1 MKFKSNID
9 VDTDNKINLSRTS
22 YITFYGDSSI
32 NHSISSRNNTGAAS
46 DDIRINSYGAVYINL
61 DSNSNNTAG
70 ADFVIGRH
78 GGGSTISELFRVS
91 GETGNVGIGT
101 TSPDAKLEISD
112 ATNDNLRIGT
122 RGGNMNLFS
131 VTDAGAGSPL
141 AFEGSQ
147 FNFITGNV
155 GIGDTAPAYKL
166 DVHTGVEGGIARFS
180 GADSDDM
187 IIVSEAGYMA
197 IDTRNSA
204 DGLSFQMQGTDRV
217 RILGNGNVGIGT
229 TAPVGKLSVNEA
241 GSGVYFTR
249 SSGDNGTNAPVIG
262 FANDSTKSIIA
273 TAGDGLIF
281 RTRAIGGSAFAGS
294 EAMRITST
302 GNVGIGTTNP
312 VQPLQVNGNIYSSDG
327 DFYVNANRGIKA
339 VGSLVFSY
347 NDGSSY
353 YEGMRITNAGAI
365 KFNAYGAGTLVSDA
379 SGNITVSSGGG
390 AGGPYLPLAGGA
402 MTGLISSYAAE
413 ALRIYHSSAYIS
425 GYATN
430 GSARNGYIQ
439 FQSGAV
445 TIDSEQGNKYLI
457 LNTSGGNVGIG
468 TTSPDAKLDVSDSIP
483 VLRITGT
490 RNANWTIGQTM
501 ASLEYFSEDASG
513 SSANSVRASVN
524 LVNETSVYGSTT
536 GLSFSTKGDVTGS
549 PIEAMR
555 ITSAG
560 NVGIGTTDPDYE
572 LSVVGSIQSD
582 FFRGYTYPT
591 NSFLDFDDDQTAATN
606 HTRLASIGRIAYLA
620 DTNNNEPAANAAH
633 EFFTSTSDIDTAT
646 SLMIIQTDGNVGI
659 GTTSPIVKLDV
670 VGTARFADVSP
681 RIVLQ
686 ETGSAKDF
694 SLKINTDGRLSF
706 LNDDLASE
714 VLTIKQDGNVG
725 IGTTAPD
732 EKLHVEGSVLIDAFN
747 QGNETGIF
755 FREGFTSST
764 NKYNLSILAYDH
776 DNAGA
781 SPDGLSINSSEAIS
795 FCTGSNTRNER
806 MRVTGTGALSFGTAG
821 TGHGTSG
828 QVLTSAGNASPTWT
842 TPTTG
847 TVTSVAAS
855 IDGDGLSLS
864 GTPITTTGT
873 LAFLWTGDSTDYIN
887 GAGDVTAFPTIPQG
901 DITAVVA
908 GTGMSGGGT
917 TGSVTLNCTI
927 NTPGEVGLGN
937 LSSNGNALAGA
948 FTATG
953 DITAFSDERLK
964 ANIETIPDALEKVKA
979 LRGVTF
985 DKDGKR
991 GLGVIAQEVE
1001 KILPEVVLD
1010 GEEYKSV
1017 AYGNIVGVLIEAV
1030 KEQQKQISELKKKI
1044 DGLTK

>member
-1 MKFKSNID
+1 MKFKSD
-9 VDTDNKINLSRTS
+9 VDLDTDNKINLSRTS
-22 YITFYGDSSI
+22 WITFYGNSSLDHAI
-32 NHSISSRNNTGAAS
+32 GSRNNTGAAS

-61 DSNSNNTAG
+61 DANSNNTSG
-70 ADFVIGRH
+70 ADFIIGHH
-78 GGGSTISELFRVS
+78 GSSTGTISELFRVS

-147 FNFITGNV
+147 FNFIT
-155 GIGDTAPAYKL
+155 
-166 DVHTGVEGGIARFS
+166 
-180 GADSDDM
+180 
-187 IIVSEAGYMA
+187 
-197 IDTRNSA
+197 
-204 DGLSFQMQGTDRV
+204 
-217 RILGNGNVGIGT
+217 GNVGIGT

-294 EAMRITST
+294 EAMRITSA

-353 YEGMRITNAGAI
+353 YEGMRITNAG
-365 KFNAYGAGTLVSDA
+365 
-379 SGNITVSSGGG
+379 
-390 AGGPYLPLAGGA
+390 
-402 MTGLISSYAAE
+402 
-413 ALRIYHSSAYIS
+413 
-425 GYATN
+425 
-430 GSARNGYIQ
+430 
-439 FQSGAV
+439 
-445 TIDSEQGNKYLI
+445 
-457 LNTSGGNVGIG
+457 
-468 TTSPDAKLDVSDSIP
+468 
-483 VLRITGT
+483 
-490 RNANWTIGQTM
+490 
-501 ASLEYFSEDASG
+501 
-513 SSANSVRASVN
+513 
-524 LVNETSVYGSTT
+524 
-536 GLSFSTKGDVTGS
+536 
-549 PIEAMR
+549 
-555 ITSAG
+555 
-560 NVGIGTTDPDYE
+560 
-572 LSVVGSIQSD
+572 
-582 FFRGYTYPT
+582 
-591 NSFLDFDDDQTAATN
+591 
-606 HTRLASIGRIAYLA
+606 
-620 DTNNNEPAANAAH
+620 
-633 EFFTSTSDIDTAT
+633 
-646 SLMIIQTDGNVGI
+646 
-659 GTTSPIVKLDV
+659 
-670 VGTARFADVSP
+670 
-681 RIVLQ
+681 
-686 ETGSAKDF
+686 
-694 SLKINTDGRLSF
+694 
-706 LNDDLASE
+706 
-714 VLTIKQDGNVG
+714 NVG
-725 IGTTAPD
+725 IGTTAPA

-747 QGNETGIF
+747 QGSETGIF
-755 FREGFTSST
+755 FREGFTAA

-847 TVTSVAAS
+847 SGTVTSVAAS
-855 IDGDGLSLS
+855 IDGDGLSLT
-864 GTPITTTGT
+864 GTPITTSGT
-873 LAFLWTGDSTDYIN
+873 LAFLWTGDSTEYIN

-901 DITAVVA
+901 DITGVTAGTGMTGGGTSGAVTLNVIGGTGITANADDIAIDATVATLAGTQTFTNKSGSNSQWTNDEGYTDLVVGTAATDAKAGDTTTITSTQAANIVTNNAKVSNVTQTTVSGNAGSATVLQNARTIAGVSFNGSANISLNNNAITNGAGYTTNTGDITGVTA
-908 GTGMSGGGT
+908 GTGMSGGGNS
-917 TGSVTLNCTI
+917 GAVTLNCTI
-927 NTPGEVGLGN
+927 DTPGEVGLGN
-937 LSSNGNALAGA
+937 LSSSGNALAGA

-1001 KILPEVVLD
+1001 KILPEVVMD

-1030 KEQQKQISELKKKI
+1030 KEQQKQISELKEKI

>member
-1 MKFKSNID
+1 MKFKSDID
-9 VDTDNKINLSRTS
+9 VDTDNKINLSRTG

-32 NHSISSRNNTGAAS
+32 NHSISSRSNTGAAS

-70 ADFVIGRH
+70 ADFVIGHH
-78 GGGSTISELFRVS
+78 GGGSSISELFRVS

-101 TSPDAKLEISD
+101 TSPTSNLEISD
-112 ATNDNLRIGT
+112 STQATGATLSITNAHSGSWAIGDKIGSIDFRIDDASATEFVRAKIHAEGLTTGT
-122 RGGNMNLFS
+122 YPS
-131 VTDAGAGSPL
+131 DSQL
-141 AFEGSQ
+141 AFSTANGNTLSEKMR
-147 FNFITGNV
+147 ITSAGNV
-155 GIGDTAPAYKL
+155 GIGTNSPVLTYGGKGLHIENNNTAGITLNDT
-166 DVHTGVEGGIARFS
+166 TGTKFNISAR
-180 GADSDDM
+180 
-187 IIVSEAGYMA
+187 
-197 IDTRNSA
+197 SA
-204 DGLSFQMQGTDRV
+204 DVLLYANTSHPIRIGTNGSERM
-217 RILGNGNVGIGT
+217 RIEADGDIGIGT

-339 VGSLVFSY
+339 VGDLVFSY

-353 YEGMRITNAGAI
+353 YEGMRITNA
-365 KFNAYGAGTLVSDA
+365 
-379 SGNITVSSGGG
+379 
-390 AGGPYLPLAGGA
+390 
-402 MTGLISSYAAE
+402 
-413 ALRIYHSSAYIS
+413 
-425 GYATN
+425 
-430 GSARNGYIQ
+430 
-439 FQSGAV
+439 
-445 TIDSEQGNKYLI
+445 
-457 LNTSGGNVGIG
+457 
-468 TTSPDAKLDVSDSIP
+468 
-483 VLRITGT
+483 
-490 RNANWTIGQTM
+490 
-501 ASLEYFSEDASG
+501 
-513 SSANSVRASVN
+513 
-524 LVNETSVYGSTT
+524 
-536 GLSFSTKGDVTGS
+536 
-549 PIEAMR
+549 
-555 ITSAG
+555 
-560 NVGIGTTDPDYE
+560 
-572 LSVVGSIQSD
+572 
-582 FFRGYTYPT
+582 
-591 NSFLDFDDDQTAATN
+591 
-606 HTRLASIGRIAYLA
+606 
-620 DTNNNEPAANAAH
+620 
-633 EFFTSTSDIDTAT
+633 
-646 SLMIIQTDGNVGI
+646 
-659 GTTSPIVKLDV
+659 
-670 VGTARFADVSP
+670 
-681 RIVLQ
+681 
-686 ETGSAKDF
+686 
-694 SLKINTDGRLSF
+694 
-706 LNDDLASE
+706 
-714 VLTIKQDGNVG
+714 GNVG

-1030 KEQQKQISELKKKI
+1030 KEQQKQISELKEKI

>member
-1 MKFKSNID
+1 MKFKSDID
-9 VDTDNKINLSRTS
+9 VDTDNKINLSRTG

-32 NHSISSRNNTGAAS
+32 NHSISSRSNTGAAS

-70 ADFVIGRH
+70 ADFVIGHH
-78 GGGSTISELFRVS
+78 GGGSSISELFRVS

-101 TSPDAKLEISD
+101 TAPNTNLEIGA
-112 ATNDNLRIGT
+112 ATNVAPKLRLTLNDSGSSIGANQEY
-122 RGGNMNLFS
+122 GGIQWKGNDGQGDGVRADIRVFGEGTSGETYMTFG
-131 VTDAGAGSPL
+131 TMPAGTSAST
-141 AFEGSQ
+141 AAQEKMR
-147 FNFITGNV
+147 ITSAGNV
-155 GIGDTAPAYKL
+155 GIGTNSPALTYGGKGLHIENDDIAGIMLNDTTGAKFNISARSG
-166 DVHTGVEGGIARFS
+166 DVLLYANTSVPIRIGTGG
-180 GADSDDM
+180 
-187 IIVSEAGYMA
+187 SERMR
-197 IDTRNSA
+197 IEA
-204 DGLSFQMQGTDRV
+204 DGD
-217 RILGNGNVGIGT
+217 IGIGT

-249 SSGDNGTNAPVIG
+249 SSGDNGTNAPVIA

-273 TAGDGLIF
+273 AAGDGLIF
-281 RTRAIGGSAFAGS
+281 RTRTVGGAAFSGS
-294 EAMRITST
+294 EAMRITSA
-302 GNVGIGTTNP
+302 GNVGIGTTSP

-339 VGSLVFSY
+339 VGDLVFSY

-353 YEGMRITNAGAI
+353 YEGMRITNAG
-365 KFNAYGAGTLVSDA
+365 
-379 SGNITVSSGGG
+379 
-390 AGGPYLPLAGGA
+390 
-402 MTGLISSYAAE
+402 
-413 ALRIYHSSAYIS
+413 
-425 GYATN
+425 
-430 GSARNGYIQ
+430 
-439 FQSGAV
+439 
-445 TIDSEQGNKYLI
+445 
-457 LNTSGGNVGIG
+457 NVGIG
-468 TTSPDAKLDVSDSIP
+468 TTAPTTSYSKVLQINAAGNGSTLRLTDV
-483 VLRITGT
+483 G
-490 RNANWTIGQTM
+490 
-501 ASLEYFSEDASG
+501 SG
-513 SSANSVRASVN
+513 SAVSSG
-524 LVNETSVYGSTT
+524 LELLQYGVDSYIINREN
-536 GLSFSTKGDVTGS
+536 GV
-549 PIEAMR
+549 MR
-555 ITSAG
+555 
-560 NVGIGTTDPDYE
+560 
-572 LSVVGSIQSD
+572 
-582 FFRGYTYPT
+582 FW
-591 NSFLDFDDDQTAATN
+591 
-606 HTRLASIGRIAYLA
+606 
-620 DTNNNEPAANAAH
+620 NNNSSKMVILAN
-633 EFFTSTSDIDTAT
+633 
-646 SLMIIQTDGNVGI
+646 
-659 GTTSPIVKLDV
+659 
-670 VGTARFADVSP
+670 
-681 RIVLQ
+681 
-686 ETGSAKDF
+686 
-694 SLKINTDGRLSF
+694 
-706 LNDDLASE
+706 
-714 VLTIKQDGNVG
+714 GNVG
-725 IGTTAPD
+725 IGTTAPA
-732 EKLHVEGSVLIDAFN
+732 EKLHVEGSVLIDAFS
-747 QGNETGIF
+747 QGSETGIF
-755 FREGFTSST
+755 FREGFTAA

-821 TGHGTSG
+821 TGYGTSG
-828 QVLTSAGNASPTWT
+828 QVLTSAGNAPPTWT
-842 TPTTG
+842 TPTTGSG

-855 IDGDGLSLS
+855 IDGDGLSLT
-864 GTPITTTGT
+864 GTPITTSGT
-873 LAFLWTGDSTDYIN
+873 LAFLWTGDSTEYIN

-937 LSSNGNALAGA
+937 LSSSGNALAGA

-1030 KEQQKQISELKKKI
+1030 KEQQKQISELKEKI